1 MFGLSA
7 CLLLAAAPVAFA
19 QEGDTDRLR
28 FNTLSDGMWRTTD
41 AQAQRGTGVS
51 LNAVAN
57 VVDQPG
63 VFIDPVTGEST
74 VFLDRA
80 AGPLLAGAVYHER
93 LRLGLAVPLY
103 TRSVASG
110 QSQGFVPGEVDLDLR
125 VVLLPGGVERFGVAF
140 VTGLVWPLGESASL
154 LSPAGMGAGGGLAV
168 DYRIGPTL
176 WALNSRVHYAQ
187 PTDLSV
193 PIGPFA
199 SFDAGAQWGVG
210 DRLALSAE
218 VSADT
223 QLDRVLGLGQGT
235 TVEATAGARLAFS
248 ESLGLRVG
256 FGRGLSD
263 GIGAPNWR
271 VLAGLSFTPPAQ
283 VKDIDADGVLDARDS
298 CPELAEDLDGFQ
310 DLDGCPDS
318 DNDGDGIVDVAD
330 SCPMEPEDT
339 DGWRDGDGCPE
350 DERELRLSFVD
361 WGGRP
366 VQVDQLD
373 LRPLGKGDPATQLD
387 VAGLDLRLDRGLWEL
402 RAQDADHET
411 LIQGFEVPAGD
422 EDLELVIPLTPAG
435 PLGQA
440 RVVVTAPDGRP
451 IPAYTVLVDD
461 NPHPIAGQDGE
472 PTLLLAPGPHVVV
485 VQAEGYAEKRLEL
498 EMGAGQMAAVY
509 AKIPPVLVTLGVD
522 YIELAE
528 PLGFEPNSAVLTEKS
543 EQMLAQLAELL
554 LTHPELR
561 RIRIEVH
568 TSGGNADSLSQRRA
582 NVLVNHLVGLGVPR
596 KRLSAVGFGSAF
608 PISQVPAENERV
620 SFFVEAAQ
628 P

>member
-1 MFGLSA
+1 MFGLST
-7 CLLLAAAPVAFA
+7 CLLLAATPVAYA

-41 AQAQRGTGVS
+41 AQAQRGTGLS
-51 LNAVAN
+51 LSAVAN
-57 VVDQPG
+57 VVDEPG
-63 VFIDPVTGEST
+63 VYIDPVTGAST

-80 AGPLLAGAVYHER
+80 SGPLIAGAVYHER
-93 LRLGLAVPLY
+93 LRLGLALPLY
-103 TRSVASG
+103 TQSVASG
-110 QSQGFVPGEVDLDLR
+110 VEQGFVPGEAALDLR
-125 VVLLPGGVERFGVAF
+125 VVLLPGGAERFGVAF
-140 VTGLVWPLGESASL
+140 VSGLVWPLGDSTAL
-154 LSPAGMGAGGGLAV
+154 LSPAGMGASGGLAV

-187 PTDLSV
+187 PSELSV
-193 PIGPFA
+193 PMGPFA
-199 SFDAGAQWGVG
+199 SFDAGAQWEVG
-210 DRLALSAE
+210 DRLAVSAELSAD
-218 VSADT
+218 S
-223 QLDRVLGLGQGT
+223 QLDRLLGLGQGT
-235 TVEATAGARLAFS
+235 AVEATAGARLAFT

-256 FGRGLSD
+256 VGRGLSD

-283 VKDIDADGVLDARDS
+283 VKDIDADGVLDARDN

-330 SCPMEPEDT
+330 SCPMEPEDK

-350 DERELRLSFVD
+350 DERELQLAFVD

-373 LRPLGKGDPATQLD
+373 LRPLGKGDPATQRD
-387 VAGLDLRLDRGLWEL
+387 VASLDLRLDRGPWEL
-402 RAQDADHET
+402 RAQDGDHET

-422 EDLELVIPLTPAG
+422 EALQLVIPLEPAG

-440 RVVVTAPDGRP
+440 RVVVTDPDGRP
-451 IPAYTVLVDD
+451 LPVYTVLVDD
-461 NPHPIAGQDGE
+461 NPHPIAGEDGE
-472 PTLLLAPGPHVVV
+472 PTLLLSPGPHVVV
-485 VQAEGYAEKRLEL
+485 VQAEGYADQRLEL

-509 AKIPPVLVTLGVD
+509 AKMPPVLVTLGAD
-522 YIELAE
+522 YIELAH
-528 PLGFEPNSAVLTEKS
+528 PLGFEAGSATLTAQS
-543 EQMLAQLAELL
+543 EQMLSQLAELL
-554 LTHPELR
+554 LAHPELR

-568 TSGGNADSLSQRRA
+568 TAAGSSEALSQRRA
-582 NVLVNHLVGLGVPR
+582 NALVNHLVGLGVQR

-608 PISQVPAENERV
+608 PISQVQAENERV